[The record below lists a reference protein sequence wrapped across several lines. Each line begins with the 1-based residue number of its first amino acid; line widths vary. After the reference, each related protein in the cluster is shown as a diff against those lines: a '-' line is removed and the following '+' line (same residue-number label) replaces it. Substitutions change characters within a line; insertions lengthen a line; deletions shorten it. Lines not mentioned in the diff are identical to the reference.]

1 MTVAHLAPA
10 GAVLTPTIDE
20 DAVDDKTF
28 GRIATV
34 ALVGNLVFIV
44 SLLIAYGIHTAL

>member
-1 MTVAHLAPA
+1 VTVAQLSPL
-10 GAVLTPTIDE
+10 GALLTPADDE

-34 ALVGNLVFIV
+34 ALLGNLVFIA
-44 SLLIAYGIHTAL
+44 SLLIAYGIHAAL